1 MAYDIIGDIHG
12 QADKLHALLGKL
24 GYVQREG
31 AYRHPSRTAIFV
43 GDFIDRGPKQVD
55 SVMTAR
61 RMVEAGSALAV
72 MGNHEF
78 NALAWHTEDPE
89 QPGHFL
95 RPHKGA
101 LGPSNRTQHQA
112 FLNEVEGD
120 RALHAELMTWFYT
133 LPLWLDLP
141 ELRVIHACW
150 HAGYMDTLRPWLT
163 SDNRLTPE
171 TLVAASRSGHPVFTA
186 TEGLTKGLEIPLPT
200 PYSFHDK
207 DGLVRH
213 SVRIRWWDESAT
225 RYRDLAMLS
234 DELKTQVPDVE
245 VPAAQCAP
253 YDGLKP
259 VFFGHYWM
267 TGQPACQGLH
277 AACVDYSA
285 GKSGPLVAY
294 RFDGEHEVNNS
305 HFVTSH

>member
-12 QADKLHALLGKL
+12 QADKLHALLGKM
-24 GYVQREG
+24 GYVQRQG
-31 AYRHPSRTAIFV
+31 AYRHPNRTAIFV
-43 GDFIDRGPKQVD
+43 GDFIDRGPKQVE

-78 NALAWHTEDPE
+78 NAMAWHTEDPDR
-89 QPGHFL
+89 PGHYL
-95 RPHKGA
+95 RPRSGA
-101 LGPSNRTQHQA
+101 LGANNRAQHQA

-120 RALHAELMTWFYT
+120 CSLHADLMDWFYT

-141 ELRVIHACW
+141 DLRVVHACW
-150 HAGYMDTLRPWLT
+150 HAGYMETLRPWLT
-163 SDNRLTPE
+163 DDNCLTPAA
-171 TLVAASRSGHPVFTA
+171 LVAASRSGHPVFQA
-186 TEGLTKGLEIPLPT
+186 AEGLTKGLEIPLPA

-207 DGLVRH
+207 DGHVRH
-213 SVRIRWWDESAT
+213 SVRIRWWDETAT

-234 DELKTQVPDVE
+234 DDHRCHVPDVE
-245 VPAAQCAP
+245 VPASQSVT

-267 TGQPACQGLH
+267 TGQPARQGTH

-285 GKSGPLVAY
+285 GKAGPLVAY
-294 RFDGEHEVNNS
+294 RFDGEHEIENS
-305 HFVTSH
+305 HFVTSD